1 MLDARK
7 LVLGVVLI
15 AAAGVSWWLTHQATA
30 PITITTPAPRH
41 EPDFVVENFVGNTMD
56 AHGVRRYHLT
66 AKRLTHYPDDDTTH
80 FVEPVLRQFRPD
92 GSTTTTR
99 ADRGVMPGDGTEI
112 VMTGNVHLTRS
123 ADGRSGGGEV
133 VTDRL
138 RIELDR

>member
-7 LVLGVVLI
+7 LILGVVLI
-15 AAAGVSWWLTHQATA
+15 AAAGISWWLTHQATTPVAFTA
-30 PITITTPAPRH
+30 PAQRH
-41 EPDFVVENFVGNTMD
+41 EPDFIVENFVGNTMD
-56 AHGVRRYHLT
+56 ARGARKYHLT
-66 AKRLTHYPDDDTTH
+66 AKRLTHYPDDDTNH

-123 ADGRSGGGEV
+123 ADGRSGGGD
-133 VTDRL
+133 VTADRL